1 MTKMMLP
8 VIVLLLIQ
16 TLTTA
21 AADTCDNDSD
31 NLVVSSQYEYQ
42 PTCSSS
48 HITEALRSD
57 VSCHPVPVVVSLPW
71 PNVTDVQQMTP
82 THITVQR

>member
-16 TLTTA
+16 SLATVG
-21 AADTCDNDSD
+21 ADTCDHGD
-31 NLVVSSQYEYQ
+31 NVVSSQYEYQ